1 MTKAISDTDR
11 LILIARVYSCLKGE
25 FTSQQ
30 LYDFII
36 DNNLGF
42 RCKPS
47 IRVIGATLSRS
58 SKFNSTKLIDNK
70 KVFEVV

>member
-1 MTKAISDTDR
+1 MGKAITDTDR
-11 LILIARVYSCLKGE
+11 LILIARVYACLKGE

-30 LYDFII
+30 LYDFIT

-42 RCKPS
+42 RSKPS
-47 IRVIGATLSRS
+47 VRVIAATLTRS
-58 SKFNSTKLIDNK
+58 SKFNSTKLMGRK